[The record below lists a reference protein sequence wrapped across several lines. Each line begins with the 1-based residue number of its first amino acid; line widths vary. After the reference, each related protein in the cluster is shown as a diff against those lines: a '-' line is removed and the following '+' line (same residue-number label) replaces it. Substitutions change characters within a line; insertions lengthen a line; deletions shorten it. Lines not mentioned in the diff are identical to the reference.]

1 MSPSYLSDAQ
11 LRAELLRCQSCETKP
26 CRRGCPAGCSPADF
40 IMAARCSESS
50 DYRRAAAHILAHN
63 PLGGVCGSVC
73 PDTLCMARCTRR
85 GFDAPVNIPGIQAAI
100 VRRARRLGVLPR
112 FEPLP
117 ATGER
122 VAVVGT
128 GPAGLGAA
136 SVLAK
141 AGHTVH
147 VFDAAGEAGGM
158 ARLIPHDRLDPE
170 VLEADVA
177 WLLGLGD
184 LQLVL
189 GERVELPRDLLQR
202 GYAAVIVA
210 AGLGEPVPL
219 DVPGAK
225 RAIHWTRMLGGDPPE
240 LRGRRVAVVG
250 DGGVAVDCAEAAIA
264 QGAAHV
270 EIFARKALS
279 ELAPTRLERERLFA
293 AGVHVSGRV
302 RVTAIHGRRAQVTGL
317 DLCKVELA
325 PGEAFHPSRLT
336 DLPHGQHGRRD
347 LDAVILC
354 IGAKPGLRCERHP
367 RVIYTGDVDTGPTSV
382 VEALASGKR
391 AGLEVHKMLA
401 GAEEAACPDRGSC
414 ADGIGC
420 PKRATCPEWNRPAT
434 ADGASGGSRAR
445 AGLPVSLTT
454 DFFGRAIA
462 SPFLLSAAPAGDGY
476 VRVKRAYETG
486 WAGGVLS
493 APGDALDRAC
503 ADLERLR
510 QEFPD
515 RLTLASACGAVTG
528 DLEADARSWEAIT
541 RRLDA
546 AGAMG
551 VEYALSPAQG
561 DAVSHDP
568 ETWARLVDRVLAVSD
583 PGVPKLFRLTA
594 AATDPLL
601 AGIAAAFAR
610 HPDTLAGVTL
620 AGAPPAP
627 SFALRAAAAGDEV
640 ALASASRRRLVVSS
654 DGESMDYR
662 TAARLLALGAR
673 TVQVGAA
680 AMIYGLGVVNELQGG
695 LSFFLA
701 ERGLRSVS
709 ELVASAAAQTLPPT
723 GKAVC
728 EVDLATCTGCGNCS
742 RCPHFAIALDARD
755 RPTVDCVRCFGCG
768 LCVQLCLNGSLSLSW
783 PGLLEGVSVARG
795 AAGDDGG
802 LR

>member
-1 MSPSYLSDAQ
+1 MAPSYLSDAQ

-40 IMAARCSESS
+40 IMAARCGEPS

-85 GFDAPVNIPGIQAAI
+85 GFDAPVNIPGIQAGI
-100 VRRARRLGVLPR
+100 VRRARQLGALPR

-122 VAVVGT
+122 VAVVGA

-136 SVLAK
+136 SVLAR
-141 AGHTVH
+141 AGHTVR
-147 VFDAAGEAGGM
+147 VFDTASEAGGM
-158 ARLIPHDRLDPE
+158 ARLIPRERLDPE

-184 LQLVL
+184 VQLVL

-219 DVPGAK
+219 DVPGAE
-225 RAIHWTRMLGGDPPE
+225 RAIHWTRVLGGDPPPE

-270 EIFARKALS
+270 ELFARKALS
-279 ELAPTRLERERLFA
+279 ELAPTRQERERLFA
-293 AGVHVSGRV
+293 AGVHVSCRV
-302 RVTAIHGRRAQVTGL
+302 RVTAIRGDGAEVTGL
-317 DLCKVELA
+317 DLCRVELA
-325 PGEAFHPSRLT
+325 TGQAFHPSRLE
-336 DLPHGQHGRRD
+336 DLPHGQQERRD
-347 LDAVILC
+347 LDVVILC

-367 RVIYTGDVDTGPTSV
+367 RVFYAGDLEAGPTSV

-420 PKRATCPEWNRPAT
+420 PKRATCPEWNRQAT

-445 AGLPVSLTT
+445 GGLPVSLMT
-454 DFFGRAIA
+454 DFFGRSIA
-462 SPFLLSAAPAGDGY
+462 SPFLLSAGPAGDGY
-476 VRVKRAYETG
+476 GRVKRAYEAG

-493 APGDALDRAC
+493 APGGALDRAC

-515 RLTLASACGAVTG
+515 RLTLASASGPVTG
-528 DLEADARSWEAIT
+528 DFEADARSWEAIT
-541 RRLDA
+541 HRLDA

-551 VEYALSPAQG
+551 VEYALSQAQG
-561 DAVSHDP
+561 DAVSHDAG
-568 ETWARLVDRVLAVSD
+568 TWARLVDRVLAVSD
-583 PGVPKLFRLTA
+583 PGVPRLFRLTA
-594 AATDPLL
+594 AATTDPLL
-601 AGIAAAFAR
+601 ASIAAAFAR
-610 HPDTLAGVTL
+610 HPDKLAGVTL
-620 AGAPPAP
+620 AGAPPALT
-627 SFALRAAAAGDEV
+627 FAPHAAAAGHE
-640 ALASASRRRLVVSS
+640 ATLASAARRGLIVSS
-654 DGESMDYR
+654 DGGPMDYR

-673 TVQVGAA
+673 TLQIGAA
-680 AMIYGLGVVNELQGG
+680 AVKYGLGVVDELQGG

-701 ERGLRSVS
+701 ERGMRSVP
-709 ELVASAAAQTLPPT
+709 ELVASAAAQAIPPT
-723 GKAVC
+723 RGAVC
-728 EVDLATCTGCGNCS
+728 EVNLATCTGCGNCS
-742 RCPHFAIALDARD
+742 RCPHLAIALDARGMPTID
-755 RPTVDCVRCFGCG
+755 RERCVGCA
-768 LCVQLCLNGSLSLSW
+768 LCVQLCLGGSLSLDG
-783 PGLLEGVSVARG
+783 PGVRDGVAVAR
-795 AAGDDGG
+795 
-802 LR
+802 